1 MAALR
6 VAVVGAGFAGLAVAD
21 ALAAAGADVVVLE
34 ARDRVGGRVW
44 SRELEN
50 GAVVEMGAEFILP
63 GNDTMLSYVARFGLE
78 LWGKDMLYGDREPR
92 GGIGVEPG
100 AMHAAVARIEEALP
114 TVSAGTSAA
123 ALLDSLPLD
132 PGASE
137 AIRSRLEV
145 SSAATADRVDAAAL
159 AGLAA
164 HSADICPSVA
174 GGNQGVALSLAA
186 ELGSAIHL
194 SSPVDRVSWR
204 DDAVVVTAAGSEVTA
219 DRIVLAL
226 PASVLERIEF
236 DPPLPESLRAAYA
249 AVGYGNAAKL
259 FVPLAE
265 RPPTSAVLSVP
276 ERYWTWTATGS
287 DGVQPVVNCF
297 AGSAPAL
304 ARLEVKDGARTWL
317 ESLER
322 LRPDLALVPDDAVF
336 KNWDDDPWVAAA
348 YSCSRPR
355 PAAWAPVGPFHA
367 CGEHTCDSS
376 AALMDG
382 ALASGLRVAQEILD
396 TRQSSIRY
404 APGHRS

>member
-6 VAVVGAGFAGLAVAD
+6 VAVVGAGFAGLAAAD
-21 ALAAAGADVVVLE
+21 ALAAAGGDVVVLE

-63 GNDTMLSYVARFGLE
+63 GDDALLSYVDRFGLG

-92 GGIGVEPG
+92 GGVGVGPA
-100 AMHAAVARIEEALP
+100 AMHEAIVQIGEALP
-114 TVSAGTSAA
+114 TVATGTSAA

-145 SSAATADRVDAAAL
+145 SSAATADRVDASAL

-164 HSADICPSVA
+164 HSSDICPSVA
-174 GGNQGVALSLAA
+174 GGNQRVALSLAA
-186 ELGSAIHL
+186 ELGSAVHV
-194 SSPVDRVSWR
+194 SSPVDRISWN
-204 DDAVVVTAAGSEVTA
+204 DDAAVVSAAGAAIAV
-219 DRIVLAL
+219 DRVVLAV
-226 PASVLERIEF
+226 PASVLDRIAF
-236 DPPLPESLRAAYA
+236 DPPLPESLRSAYA

-265 RPPTSAVLSVP
+265 TPPTSAVLSVP

-287 DGVQPVVNCF
+287 DGVQPVVNAF

-304 ARLEVKDGARTWL
+304 ARLDVADGPATWL
-317 ESLER
+317 ASLAR
-322 LRPDLALVPDDAVF
+322 LRPELALLPDEAVF
-336 KNWDDDPWVAAA
+336 KDWDADPWVGAA
-348 YSCSRPR
+348 YSCDR
-355 PAAWAPVGPFHA
+355 PAIPAWTPAGPFHA
-367 CGEHTCDSS
+367 CGEHTCDGN
-376 AALMDG
+376 AALMGG
-382 ALASGLRVAQEILD
+382 ALASGLRVADEIL
-396 TRQSSIRY
+396 
-404 APGHRS
+404 GGG